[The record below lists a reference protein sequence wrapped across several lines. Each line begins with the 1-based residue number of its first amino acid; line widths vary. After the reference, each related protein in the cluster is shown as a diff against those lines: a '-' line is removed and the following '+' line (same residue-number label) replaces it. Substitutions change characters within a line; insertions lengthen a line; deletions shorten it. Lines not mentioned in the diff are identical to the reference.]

1 MSDPLTHLVRAVL
14 REWTGPDPRLAYV
27 TDAGDNEAGYYQ
39 RVLRTMTHPRT
50 GARLEWHRVI
60 DFYLALERVWA
71 MAGALFGEGTAA
83 ARSWARKMGRL
94 LKRPNG
100 PFRVLHSAAAVR
112 AARVLSPGRKKEY
125 EAAYRYIRA
134 RTRWM
139 QYHEYKGWHVPLG
152 SGITEAACKTVF
164 TQRLKLSGMRWTKA
178 GAQVILSLRVVLLSG
193 IWDDVYRQTLTT
205 HNDNEIQ
212 TPDPKPEI
220 PMRKRSQLM
229 CVYVNKRRELG
240 S

>member
-1 MSDPLTHLVRAVL
+1 ML